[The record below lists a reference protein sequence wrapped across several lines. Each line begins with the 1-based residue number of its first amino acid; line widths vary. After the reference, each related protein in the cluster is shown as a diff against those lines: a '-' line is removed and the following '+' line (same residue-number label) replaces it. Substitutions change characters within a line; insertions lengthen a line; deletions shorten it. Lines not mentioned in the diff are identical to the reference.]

1 MYLLEQLCLPRKIQF
16 HYTVK
21 LQSTIEGTMVF
32 NTYNIDLSAYI
43 FIIVA
48 FVSDCSIRVFYK
60 SHPPIN
66 LMEFISLQKS
76 HILCYNITVNSSVI
90 LCYLFLF
97 IHNVVELLA
106 SPTLSHLHHTM
117 FSSKRSPLQRS
128 GRK

>member
-1 MYLLEQLCLPRKIQF
+1 
-16 HYTVK
+16 
-21 LQSTIEGTMVF
+21 MVF

-128 GRK
+128 GSKHQKLSMLTLNVFYNLV